1 MPEVHDLTSLT
12 EDGEIYTYN
21 RLMSP
26 DTQREV
32 SAEQFN
38 YIYTNV
44 IERMD
49 KIVTAWKKERKNR
62 LNAGEYLSGYY
73 NRDYKD
79 KILVNNK
86 ANIDYIYHEKG
97 WLGLKVP
104 TYKQLIK
111 LFPEMEKDN
120 NLQVVEQDKTV
131 VAPRK
136 GRE

>member
-21 RLMSP
+21 RLMSS
-26 DTQREV
+26 DTQHEV
-32 SAEQFN
+32 SPEQFDD
-38 YIYTNV
+38 IYTNV

-62 LNAGEYLSGYY
+62 LNAGEHLSGYY
-73 NRDYKD
+73 NRIDKD

-86 ANIDYIYHEKG
+86 ANIDYIYREKG

-111 LFPEMEKDN
+111 LFPEMEEDE
-120 NLQVVEQDKTV
+120 NLQVIEQDKTV

>member
-1 MPEVHDLTSLT
+1 MAEVHDLTSLT

-21 RLMSP
+21 NLMNP
-26 DTQREV
+26 ATQREV
-32 SAEQFN
+32 STAQFDD
-38 YIYTNV
+38 IYTNV

-62 LNAGEYLSGYY
+62 LNAGEHLAGYY
-73 NRDYKD
+73 NRVDTE
-79 KILVNNK
+79 KILVNNQ

-120 NLQVVEQDKTV
+120 NLQVIEQDKTV
-131 VAPRK
+131 VSPRK
-136 GRE
+136 